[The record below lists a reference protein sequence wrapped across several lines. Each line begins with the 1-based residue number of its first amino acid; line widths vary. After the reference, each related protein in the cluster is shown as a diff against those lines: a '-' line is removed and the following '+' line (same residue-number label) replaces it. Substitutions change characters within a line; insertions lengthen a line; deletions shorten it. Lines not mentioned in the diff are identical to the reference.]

1 MTAAQKRA
9 TLDEYLV
16 LERASDVRH
25 EYFAGVITA
34 MAGASYRHNLIAGNI
49 ARSVG
54 NQLAGRRCSVL
65 PSDMRVRTISTL
77 YTYPDVTIVCGDP
90 EFSGAGEETLLNPVV
105 VIEILSAST
114 EAYDRGDK
122 FEHYRSI
129 PSLREYVL
137 VAQDRMRVE
146 HFERQAK
153 GKWLLTTFRSAESPV
168 VFPALE
174 IEIPLAEI
182 YAQVELPADPPLHAG
197 EDTD

>member
-9 TLDEYLV
+9 TLDEYLA

-90 EFSGAGEETLLNPVV
+90 ELSGAGEETLLNPVV

-153 GKWLLTTFRSAESPV
+153 GQWLLTTFRSAESPV
-168 VFPALE
+168 VFPALG

-182 YAQVELPADPPLHAG
+182 YAQVELPPDPPLHPS
-197 EDTD
+197 EDNE